1 MDHRTWVK
9 QLIGDDSLRK
19 ASEKIGKYSATLT
32 RQLQRGEVSPE
43 FVIALCRAYGRGPV
57 DGLIETGYLYAHEVD
72 TNVRAALELASNQ
85 DILNEI
91 LRRSDPEARRLFTAD
106 GMPGVVDIP
115 DADVVPI
122 RPMIVQPAEYDSDE
136 IPEDEPYAADSSPIE
151 PEMGDDDY
159 HDGP

>member
-1 MDHRTWVK
+1 MNIEQWLDD
-9 QLIGDDSLRK
+9 LIGHDTRRI
-19 ASEKIGKYSATLT
+19 ASEKAGYAQSTIS
-32 RQLQRGEVSPE
+32 RQLARGKLRPE
-43 FVIALCRAYGRGPV
+43 TVISLCRAYDRNPV